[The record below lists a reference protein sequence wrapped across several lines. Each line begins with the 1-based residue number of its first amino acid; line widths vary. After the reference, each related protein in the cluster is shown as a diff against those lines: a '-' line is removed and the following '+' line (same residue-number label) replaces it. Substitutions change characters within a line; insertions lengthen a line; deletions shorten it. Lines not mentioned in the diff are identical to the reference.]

1 MYALVVNLHTCFD
14 GLHDI
19 IYLHCQKNECPS
31 PMYITSL
38 DACCPS
44 LLHPCIWTNISGHLN
59 PQMDSHM
66 SMWPC
71 VLAIWRYA
79 PTPPPLPNEA
89 LSCRHFLPLYSPFVH
104 PWSPTLPLFVLFLSF
119 SHMCFI
125 IFVKWPFWMEMFHLN
140 GSEAWGIVGKQLGEG
155 LATITC
161 PLYFDVTKIMIN
173 TPCVHPRATGSD
185 IQCTP
190 YDTWRLSHQCQHC
203 WVRAIPWLLSVVV
216 CCRIIVS
223 LIREVHVIVLR

>member
-1 MYALVVNLHTCFD
+1 MNARALCILLAWTRVVL
-14 GLHDI
+14 
-19 IYLHCQKNECPS
+19 
-31 PMYITSL
+31 
-38 DACCPS
+38 ACCTRAYEPIS
-44 LLHPCIWTNISGHLN
+44 QATSTPKWTVICPCDLVYLPYGGMH
-59 PQMDSHM
+59 Q
-66 SMWPC
+66 
-71 VLAIWRYA
+71 
-79 PTPPPLPNEA
+79 PPPPPKWA
-89 LSCRHFLPLYSPFVH
+89 TIVPPHGHHFLLLYSPFVH

-203 WVRAIPWLLSVVV
+203 WVRAIAWLLSVVV